1 MFLLG
6 DEARLPSLHK
16 CMDLALTETLVP
28 AGDMLQ
34 ATYLVMGKLAP
45 DYENVELN
53 VGGSTVAA
61 AVREATGG

>member
-1 MFLLG
+1 
-6 DEARLPSLHK
+6 
-16 CMDLALTETLVP
+16 MDLALTETLVP

>member
-1 MFLLG
+1 MWM
-6 DEARLPSLHK
+6 EPSLK
-16 CMDLALTETLVP
+16 QILVP